1 MTSQKLSPSELYAF
15 QIMLDF
21 VSDIKNCFGH
31 QKHSAIKAMNL
42 YHRLI
47 SKMSFEDKSLIT
59 KHIELF
65 KNFCTRNREQIHE
78 KDFSF
83 ILNRIEFTERIYIDM
98 TYIFKLASKDTD
110 ESTSKTMWEYIWSL
124 SALLDSESKTKQLLT
139 ASRETECAHS
149 VEHCKNNSQD
159 DFLSGM
165 MKTIGQSFAGMQMP
179 SSGGSPSPNPM
190 EMMAGLMGSGNGN
203 ISGLVNSLQTN
214 LQNGNIDLTKLMGT
228 MQTMVETVQ
237 TEIEKTDD
245 PMLKN
250 MVSMLTSA
258 MPNTSDIHP
267 LNEEN
272 AKTNTSQSD

>member
-21 VSDIKNCFGH
+21 VSDIKNYFGH
-31 QKHSAIKAMNL
+31 QKNPAIKAMTL

-65 KNFCTRNREQIHE
+65 KNFCIRNREQIHA
-78 KDFSF
+78 KNFAF
-83 ILNRIEFTERIYIDM
+83 AVGKIEFTERIYIDM
-98 TYIFKLASKDTD
+98 PHIFKLASNDSD
-110 ESTSKTMWEYIWSL
+110 ESTSKTLWEYVWSL

-139 ASRETECAHS
+139 ASRETESAHS
-149 VEHCKNNSQD
+149 VDTCKQNIDN

-165 MKTIGQSFAGMQMP
+165 MKTIGQSFGGMQMP
-179 SSGGSPSPNPM
+179 SSGGATNPM
-190 EMMAGLMGSGNGN
+190 EMMAGLMGSDS
-203 ISGLVNSLQTN
+203 ISGLVNSVQTN
-214 LQNGNIDLTKLMGT
+214 LQNGNIDLGKLMGT
-228 MQTMVETVQ
+228 MQTMVDTVQ

-258 MPNTSDIHP
+258 MPNPSDIP
-267 LNEEN
+267 LN
-272 AKTNTSQSD
+272 KQDTSESG